1 MLHDGWALW
10 GMHLFWWQFWIAM
23 IVALFS
29 LFSLF
34 SLFTPVPRG
43 RRRQTPLELQQHR
56 YAVGEI
62 TSDEYEERKAK
73 LERDATPVR

>member
-1 MLHDGWALW
+1 MLHDGWAFW
-10 GMHLFWWQFWIAM
+10 GMHLLWWLFWIVM
-23 IVALFS
+23 IVA

-43 RRRQTPLELQQHR
+43 RRRDTPLELLQRR
-56 YAVGEI
+56 YAAGEI
-62 TSDEYEERKAK
+62 TSAEYEECKTR